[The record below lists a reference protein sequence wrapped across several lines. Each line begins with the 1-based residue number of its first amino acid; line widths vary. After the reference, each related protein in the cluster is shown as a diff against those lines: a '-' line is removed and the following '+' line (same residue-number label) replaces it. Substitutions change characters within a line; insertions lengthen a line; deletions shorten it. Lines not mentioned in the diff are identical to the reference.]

1 MTHTSRSVRGRG
13 ASSNPTGRFERLSV
27 ELDEPATEGPE
38 KVLNRVR
45 SLRGGKLNDSRF
57 HRRFH
62 AQGPFAEQVR
72 GLFKLGCRRHGVG
85 VGPPELSAAAF
96 RRPGGDQLSLF
107 DAE

>member
-1 MTHTSRSVRGRG
+1 M
-13 ASSNPTGRFERLSV
+13 APLFERWL
-27 ELDEPATEGPE
+27 EEHFPE
-38 KVLNRVR
+38 RKDKVLNRVR

-72 GLFKLGCRRHGVG
+72 GLFRLGCRRHGVG

-107 DAE
+107 DGG